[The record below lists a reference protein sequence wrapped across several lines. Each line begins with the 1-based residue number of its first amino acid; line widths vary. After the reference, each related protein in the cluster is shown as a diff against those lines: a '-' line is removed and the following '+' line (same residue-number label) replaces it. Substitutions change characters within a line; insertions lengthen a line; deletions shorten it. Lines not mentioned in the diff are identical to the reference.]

1 MRVVFRFGVY
11 IVTESVMGLW
21 WFRWIVF
28 SFSCIGL
35 ATSFTS
41 SKSYCIKSFLFSYQ
55 IVLLWILQMLYQ
67 ITSKSFL
74 FASDSTHEYGDEM
87 PTHETACCI
96 TIAFW
101 ETRKI
106 VGTWFE
112 IILSAMWIAKPWRT
126 FVVFCWSVSYADY
139 FLMFV
144 FHVIFYSVQPDTAFL
159 AVVAFFPDFVLIFY
173 FFQSGWSV
181 LWPSKIFQTLEL
193 FSHGVHFNK
202 TKSAWP
208 EQLVFWFLMFFLI

>member
-28 SFSCIGL
+28 SFLCIGL

-112 IILSAMWIAKPWRT
+112 IILSAMWIAKPWGT

-181 LWPSKIFQTLEL
+181 SWPSKIFQTLEL
-193 FSHGVHFNK
+193 FSHWGSF
-202 TKSAWP
+202 
-208 EQLVFWFLMFFLI
+208 

>member
-21 WFRWIVF
+21 WFRWIAF
-28 SFSCIGL
+28 SISCTGL
-35 ATSFTS
+35 TTSFIS
-41 SKSYCIKSFLFSYQ
+41 SKSYCIKSFLFSDQ

-96 TIAFW
+96 TIAFLGNQKK
-101 ETRKI
+101 KI

-112 IILSAMWIAKPWRT
+112 IILSAMWLAKPWRT

-139 FLMFV
+139 FLMFLMFV
-144 FHVIFYSVQPDTAFL
+144 FHVIFNLSSMT
-159 AVVAFFPDFVLIFY
+159 
-173 FFQSGWSV
+173 
-181 LWPSKIFQTLEL
+181 QTL
-193 FSHGVHFNK
+193 
-202 TKSAWP
+202 
-208 EQLVFWFLMFFLI
+208 

>member
-112 IILSAMWIAKPWRT
+112 IILSAMWLAKPWRT

-181 LWPSKIFQTLEL
+181 SWPSKIFQTLEL
-193 FSHGVHFNK
+193 FSHWGSF
-202 TKSAWP
+202 
-208 EQLVFWFLMFFLI
+208 

>member
-96 TIAFW
+96 TITFW
-101 ETRKI
+101 ETRKK
-106 VGTWFE
+106 VLVRGFRLPLVPCELPSHGEPLWF
-112 IILSAMWIAKPWRT
+112 SAGP
-126 FVVFCWSVSYADY
+126 
-139 FLMFV
+139 FLMR
-144 FHVIFYSVQPDTAFL
+144 I
-159 AVVAFFPDFVLIFY
+159 
-173 FFQSGWSV
+173 
-181 LWPSKIFQTLEL
+181 E
-193 FSHGVHFNK
+193 
-202 TKSAWP
+202 
-208 EQLVFWFLMFFLI
+208 

>member
-28 SFSCIGL
+28 SLSCIGL
-35 ATSFTS
+35 ATSLTS
-41 SKSYCIKSFLFSYQ
+41 SKSFCINYFYFRTKLCCCDFCKCFYK
-55 IVLLWILQMLYQ
+55 

-74 FASDSTHEYGDEM
+74 FTSDSTHEYGDEM

-112 IILSAMWIAKPWRT
+112 IILSAMWIAKPWGT

-144 FHVIFYSVQPDTAFL
+144 FHVIFYSVQHDTAF
-159 AVVAFFPDFVLIFY
+159 FSWCP
-173 FFQSGWSV
+173 
-181 LWPSKIFQTLEL
+181 L
-193 FSHGVHFNK
+193 FSPILCSFFTFFNRVDLFYGHPKYFKPWNCFHMGFNLTRQNLHGQSN
-202 TKSAWP
+202 
-208 EQLVFWFLMFFLI
+208 

>member
-11 IVTESVMGLW
+11 IVTKSVMGLW

-28 SFSCIGL
+28 SLSCIGL
-35 ATSFTS
+35 ATSLTS
-41 SKSYCIKSFLFSYQ
+41 SKSFCINYFYFRIKLCCCDFCKCFYK
-55 IVLLWILQMLYQ
+55 

-74 FASDSTHEYGDEM
+74 FTSDSTHEYGDKM

-112 IILSAMWIAKPWRT
+112 IILSAMWIAKPWGT
-126 FVVFCWSVSYADY
+126 FCGFLLVRFLCGLFPNVRFSRDFLFCPAWHS
-139 FLMFV
+139 
-144 FHVIFYSVQPDTAFL
+144 
-159 AVVAFFPDFVLIFY
+159 
-173 FFQSGWSV
+173 
-181 LWPSKIFQTLEL
+181 L
-193 FSHGVHFNK
+193 FSCCRFFSPICAHFLLFSIGLICFMAIQNI
-202 TKSAWP
+202 SNP
-208 EQLVFWFLMFFLI
+208 EIVFTWGSI

>member
-11 IVTESVMGLW
+11 IVTKSVMGLW

-28 SFSCIGL
+28 SLSCIGL
-35 ATSFTS
+35 ATSLTS
-41 SKSYCIKSFLFSYQ
+41 SKSFCINYFYFRTKLCCCDFCKCFYK
-55 IVLLWILQMLYQ
+55 

-74 FASDSTHEYGDEM
+74 FTSDSTHEYGDEM

-112 IILSAMWIAKPWRT
+112 IILSAMWIAKPWET
-126 FVVFCWSVSYADY
+126 LVVFCWSVSYADY

-144 FHVIFYSVQPDTAFL
+144 FHVIFYSVQPDTVFL

-181 LWPSKIFQTLEL
+181 LWPSKIFQTLKL
-193 FSHGVHFNK
+193 FSHGVQFNK
-202 TKSAWP
+202 AKSAWP

>member
-1 MRVVFRFGVY
+1 
-11 IVTESVMGLW
+11 MGLW

-28 SFSCIGL
+28 SFLCIGL

-41 SKSYCIKSFLFSYQ
+41 SKSYCINSILFYFCTK
-55 IVLLWILQMLYQ
+55 LCCCEFC
-67 ITSKSFL
+67 K
-74 FASDSTHEYGDEM
+74 
-87 PTHETACCI
+87 CCI
-96 TIAFW
+96 KLPLNPFYLHQIQHMNTGTKCQHMRQLAVLQLLFW

-112 IILSAMWIAKPWRT
+112 IILSAMWLAKPWGT

-144 FHVIFYSVQPDTAFL
+144 FHVIFYSVQPDTVFL
-159 AVVAFFPDFVLIFY
+159 AVVAFFPDFVLSFY

-181 LWPSKIFQTLEL
+181 LWPSKIFQTLKL
-193 FSHGVHFNK
+193 FSHGVQFNK
-202 TKSAWP
+202 AKSAWP
-208 EQLVFWFLMFFLI
+208 EQLVFWFLMCFLI

>member
-28 SFSCIGL
+28 RFSCTGL

-112 IILSAMWIAKPWRT
+112 IILSAMWITKPWET
-126 FVVFCWSVSYADY
+126 LVVFCWSVSYADY

-144 FHVIFYSVQPDTAFL
+144 FHVIFNLSSMT
-159 AVVAFFPDFVLIFY
+159 
-173 FFQSGWSV
+173 
-181 LWPSKIFQTLEL
+181 QTL
-193 FSHGVHFNK
+193 
-202 TKSAWP
+202 
-208 EQLVFWFLMFFLI
+208 

>member
-11 IVTESVMGLW
+11 IVTKSVMGLW

-28 SFSCIGL
+28 SLSCIGL
-35 ATSFTS
+35 ATYS
-41 SKSYCIKSFLFSYQ
+41 L
-55 IVLLWILQMLYQ
+55 VLRVTVSIIFYFRTKLCCCDFCKCFYK

-74 FASDSTHEYGDEM
+74 FTSDSTHEYGDEM

-144 FHVIFYSVQPDTAFL
+144 FSRDFL
-159 AVVAFFPDFVLIFY
+159 FCPAWH
-173 FFQSGWSV
+173 S
-181 LWPSKIFQTLEL
+181 L
-193 FSHGVHFNK
+193 F
-202 TKSAWP
+202 
-208 EQLVFWFLMFFLI
+208 

>member
-28 SFSCIGL
+28 SLSCIGL
-35 ATSFTS
+35 ATSLTS
-41 SKSYCIKSFLFSYQ
+41 SKSFCINYFYFRTKLCCCDFCKCFYK
-55 IVLLWILQMLYQ
+55 

-74 FASDSTHEYGDEM
+74 FTSDSTHEYGDEM

-112 IILSAMWIAKPWRT
+112 IILSAMWIAKPRRT
-126 FVVFCWSVSYADY
+126 FVVFCWSVSYVDY

-144 FHVIFYSVQPDTAFL
+144 FM
-159 AVVAFFPDFVLIFY
+159 
-173 FFQSGWSV
+173 
-181 LWPSKIFQTLEL
+181 L
-193 FSHGVHFNK
+193 FSILSSMTQPFFADVISPWFCAHFSLFSIGLICFMAIQNI
-202 TKSAWP
+202 SNP
-208 EQLVFWFLMFFLI
+208 LIVFTWGSF